1 MNKNNISNNISNN
14 NTVKSYKSNNSFNKK
29 VSECIKKCDLFN
41 NEIVDKEHY
50 KAVYKDEDSYQSSFD
65 EIIDFSKSVTEKDKQ
80 SINVIIYNKG
90 NEDGLMCAYIAWG
103 YFNNMFNKKKSKSK
117 TKSKSIIKNET
128 SVVFNKDIV
137 FIPLKPAS
145 SPTQLDY
152 RLKNY
157 LDKIKGKT
165 VLLADISYGKPNLEF
180 LTENAKKLFIID
192 DHPRGNKVINKLDN
206 TEAFI
211 GDDKHSACAFVWKFF
226 YPRVDIPPFVQYV
239 DSNDRKLNLPF
250 LLYAN
255 EYRTYLSFRITYSP
269 YLKSFETNDDFM
281 NLHKMLGEVDKKFS
295 YIVGKYY
302 LELQNN
308 IKDQVARNAVKA
320 TFQGHPVYVLN
331 YNDPVMY
338 KMVGRQMITNAEKK
352 GDDIH
357 FAVLWGWEYTS
368 NAYKVF
374 LSEKHTSYAPRYNL
388 PLIGEKLGRLGGH
401 PKGGKGSKFVGNFYW
416 PHNNKYDIWDL
427 FSKQLI

>member
-1 MNKNNISNNISNN
+1 
-14 NTVKSYKSNNSFNKK
+14 
-29 VSECIKKCDLFN
+29 
-41 NEIVDKEHY
+41 
-50 KAVYKDEDSYQSSFD
+50 
-65 EIIDFSKSVTEKDKQ
+65 
-80 SINVIIYNKG
+80 
-90 NEDGLMCAYIAWG
+90 
-103 YFNNMFNKKKSKSK
+103 
-117 TKSKSIIKNET
+117 
-128 SVVFNKDIV
+128 
-137 FIPLKPAS
+137 
-145 SPTQLDY
+145 
-152 RLKNY
+152 
-157 LDKIKGKT
+157 
-165 VLLADISYGKPNLEF
+165 
-180 LTENAKKLFIID
+180 
-192 DHPRGNKVINKLDN
+192 
-206 TEAFI
+206 
-211 GDDKHSACAFVWKFF
+211 
-226 YPRVDIPPFVQYV
+226 
-239 DSNDRKLNLPF
+239 
-250 LLYAN
+250 
-255 EYRTYLSFRITYSP
+255 
-269 YLKSFETNDDFM
+269 
-281 NLHKMLGEVDKKFS
+281 LGEVDKKFS

-320 TFQGHPVYVLN
+320 IFQGHPVYVLN